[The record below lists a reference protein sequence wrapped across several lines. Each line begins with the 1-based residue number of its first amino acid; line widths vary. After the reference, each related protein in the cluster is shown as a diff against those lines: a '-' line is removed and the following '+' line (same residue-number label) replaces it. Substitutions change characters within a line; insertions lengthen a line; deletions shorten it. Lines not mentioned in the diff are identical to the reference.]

1 MKSSITKFVG
11 LTAVYALI
19 ACGGKGSDNPIAG
32 VAALCGFV
40 CPGDK
45 VDGVTLGGIK
55 QGNTSISGIQ
65 EVDAFFS
72 AVLNFETAATGV
84 SDGIQAQLDAIKVDF
99 GIDGNDLAAGLKA
112 KLDANLEAKLS
123 ADYEPAKCAVDAQA
137 TLEASAKCDASV
149 TGGMATVECKGSCEA
164 DVSAKVDCDAEAEV
178 YCTATAP
185 SIKCEGECQGSCD
198 VALTAKAECKG
209 TCNGT
214 CDGTCTSFS
223 DDTGTQCNGQCT
235 GMCMGHCVA
244 ELAAK
249 ASCEGS
255 CTGECTAKAPMAD
268 CSGKLHAECRGKADA
283 SIMCKGRCTGEFTP
297 PMVKAECEASAKAQA
312 SVHVECT
319 PPRLAIHASI
329 KASADAQ
336 FKAAMRVL
344 IDTRLPALLQAV
356 GKGNVIAK
364 AGDDLGV
371 AAKGAVKGAA
381 TALKA
386 NTKLK
391 AAYGLGCAIGQLDD
405 AQSIVKDAA
414 DGLSAQLMAS
424 KSLTVLLGLDS

>member
-1 MKSSITKFVG
+1 MKNLLTKFVG
-11 LTAVYALI
+11 LVAVYALI
-19 ACGGKGSDNPIAG
+19 ACGGKDNPISG
-32 VAALCGFV
+32 IAAACGFV

-45 VDGVTLGGIK
+45 VDGVVLGGIK
-55 QGNTSISGIQ
+55 DGNTSISGVQ

-84 SDGIQAQLDAIKVDF
+84 SDGIKAQLDAIRVDF
-99 GIDGNDLAAGLKA
+99 GITDKDLAAGLKA
-112 KLDANLEAKLS
+112 KFDANLDAKLT
-123 ADYEPAKCAVDAQA
+123 ANYEPAKCEVDAKA
-137 TLEASAKCDASV
+137 SVEAAAKCDVAV
-149 TGGMATVECKGSCEA
+149 DPGKVEVECKGSCEA
-164 DVSAKVDCDAEAEV
+164 DVSAKVDCDADAEV
-178 YCTATAP
+178 WCTATAP
-185 SIKCEGECQGSCD
+185 SVKCEGECQGSCD
-198 VALTAKAECKG
+198 VELKAKAECKG
-209 TCNGT
+209 TCNGM
-214 CDGTCTSFS
+214 CDGTCTSYS
-223 DDTGTQCNGQCT
+223 DKAGTMCNGQCT

-268 CSGKLHAECRGKADA
+268 CGGKLRAECRAKANA
-283 SIMCKGRCTGEFTP
+283 SIMCKGRCTGEFEP

-336 FKAAMRVL
+336 FKAAMAVL

-356 GKGNVIAK
+356 GKGTVIAK

-371 AAKGAVKGAA
+371 AAKGAVDGAVKS
-381 TALKA
+381 LKA
-386 NTKLK
+386 GAKLK
-391 AAYGLGCAIGQLDD
+391 TAYGLGCAVGQLDD
-405 AQSIVKDAA
+405 AKSIVTDAA
-414 DGLSAQLMAS
+414 DGLSEQLMAS
-424 KSLTVLLGLDS
+424 KSLTTMLGLDS